1 MELPVVAGVD
11 GSEGSL
17 HAVDW
22 AAAEAERSGRRL
34 RLVHASLWEHYEGNP
49 PRLSAGRPSE
59 QVFAEDLVAASEER
73 VHRQAPDVKV
83 STDVRPEDP
92 VTALLEEGTEA
103 ALVVLGPRGHGP
115 IAGMLLGSVSLA
127 VAARASCPV
136 VVARGAEPNRT
147 SAYGRGVLG
156 VGETAGST
164 TVARFALQQAR
175 ERGCELTAVRAWRS
189 SSYENMPYPLPDGE
203 QRRAYRQQA
212 DEYLD
217 HVMSVTARDVPEV
230 TVRRKLLQGAA
241 HQALVEESAS
251 ADLLVV
257 GAQRRRGAV
266 GLQLG
271 RVDHALLHHAACPVA
286 VVPVVPEGH

>member
-1 MELPVVAGVD
+1 MELPVVVGVD

-17 HAVDW
+17 QAVDW

-34 RLVHASLWEHYEGNP
+34 RLVHASPREHYAGMR
-49 PRLSAGRPSE
+49 PRLSEGRPSE
-59 QVFAEDLVAASEER
+59 QAFAENLVAASEER
-73 VHRQAPDVKV
+73 VHRQAPDVKI

-103 ALVVLGPRGHGP
+103 ALLILGPRGHGP

-147 SAYGRGVLG
+147 SAYGRVVLG
-156 VGETAGST
+156 IGETTGST
-164 TVARFALQQAR
+164 TVARFALQQSRAR
-175 ERGCELTAVRAWRS
+175 RCELTAVRAWRCPP
-189 SSYENMPYPLPDGE
+189 YENMPYPLVDGE
-203 QRRAYRQQA
+203 QTRAYRQQA
-212 DEYLD
+212 DECLD
-217 HVMSVTARDVPEV
+217 HVLGVTARDVTEV
-230 TVRRKLLQGAA
+230 TVRRKLVQGAA

-257 GAQRRRGAV
+257 GAQRRRGVV

-271 RVDHALLHHAACPVA
+271 RVNHAVLHHAACPVA
-286 VVPVVPEGH
+286 VVPEGH